1 MALTEVQRSQL
12 IELARTEG
20 YKFWKGYFDSQIQS
34 KLNGFV
40 SESFQDLSEVA
51 SLQEEIRTIRK
62 VFNFVEQLKG
72 E

>member
-1 MALTEVQRSQL
+1 MALTEAQRSQL

-20 YKFWKGYFDSQIQS
+20 YKFLKEHFDSQIKSSLNALAS
-34 KLNGFV
+34 KD
-40 SESFQDLSEVA
+40 FQDLSEVY
-51 SLQEEIRTIRK
+51 SLQAEIRTIRK